1 MTEEEFD
8 SLMRAARPFGSED
21 ARQMEARML
30 RSTAL
35 LTTLGAALW
44 GKTND
49 DLRRQLLRPY
59 PAIPPGCGVR
69 DLHDLLQVSGLMVS
83 AIAAAYKMGLPHA
96 FDTSP
101 AIVVHAQST
110 QRGKRVVKS
119 SAARSSIWK
128 KAEGA

>member
-30 RSTAL
+30 HSTAL

-49 DLRRQLLRPY
+49 DLRCQLLRPY
-59 PAIPPGCGVR
+59 PAIPPGCGVH
-69 DLHDLLQVSGLMVS
+69 DLHDLLQAS
-83 AIAAAYKMGLPHA
+83 AQMLSTIAAAYKIVGLPHA
-96 FDTSP
+96 FDTSRT
-101 AIVVHAQST
+101 IVVHDRSYTAWEA
-110 QRGKRVVKS
+110 RCEIVRRAIEHLEKS
-119 SAARSSIWK
+119 
-128 KAEGA
+128 

>member
-8 SLMRAARPFGSED
+8 SLMRAARPFRSED

-59 PAIPPGCGVR
+59 PAIPPGYGVR
-69 DLHDLLQVSGLMVS
+69 DLHDLLHVSGQML
-83 AIAAAYKMGLPHA
+83 ATIAAANKALPHA

-101 AIVVHAQST
+101 TIDVHA
-110 QRGKRVVKS
+110 KS
-119 SAARSSIWK
+119 YTAWEARCEIVRRAIEHLEKS
-128 KAEGA
+128 

>member
-21 ARQMEARML
+21 AKQLEARML

-35 LTTLGAALW
+35 VTTLGAAIW

-59 PAIPPGCGVR
+59 PALPPGYSVR
-69 DLHDLLQVSGLMVS
+69 DLHDLLHLSGLMVS
-83 AIAAAYKMGLPHA
+83 AIATAYKTVGLPHA
-96 FDTSP
+96 FDTSRP
-101 AIVVHAQST
+101 IVVHDRSYTAWEA
-110 QRGKRVVKS
+110 RCEIVRRAIEHLEKS
-119 SAARSSIWK
+119 
-128 KAEGA
+128 